1 KSVLEQFK
9 ANQDFVLL
17 SPTGSGKTL
26 AFSLLVS
33 KLIQS
38 DKALKTQTLVVV
50 PTREL
55 ALQIETVIKKVITGY
70 KVLCV
75 YGGHDTKIERN
86 ALKEAP
92 TIIIGTPGR
101 IIYHRE
107 RNYISTGDRK
117 STRLNS
123 SHVKISYAVF
133 CLKKKNY
140 Y

>member
-1 KSVLEQFK
+1 MQKRVLEQFK

-38 DKALKTQTLVVV
+38 DKALKTQTLIVV

-55 ALQIETVIKKVITGY
+55 ALQIESVIKKVITGY

-75 YGGHDTKIERN
+75 YGGHDTKIEKN
-86 ALKEAP
+86 ALRDAP
-92 TIIIGTPGR
+92 SIIIALGLIFLILVLTVLMSFKLAESILLISIISDILATTSPG
-101 IIYHRE
+101 
-107 RNYISTGDRK
+107 
-117 STRLNS
+117 
-123 SHVKISYAVF
+123 
-133 CLKKKNY
+133 
-140 Y
+140 